1 MKNGVIGLQK
11 INKTN
16 KSILVAVKDL
26 KIFGINL
33 FLNISNLFIPLSF
46 IYPEIR
52 ITNLDEHT
60 LLCKYGLFADRHVM
74 HAP

>member
-26 KIFGINL
+26 KIFGINV
-33 FLNISNLFIPLSF
+33 S
-46 IYPEIR
+46 
-52 ITNLDEHT
+52 EHIKPVYST
-60 LLCKYGLFADRHVM
+60 QFHLPRNQNYQS
-74 HAP
+74 